1 MGILACV
8 TALALMCS
16 ASVMCQTTVASVT
29 PMPGDITT
37 ELTKRGGF
45 TQFLG
50 LLKDAGLLDML
61 KTADNITVFAPTDAA
76 IARVPTD
83 QLAAIKGNHTELQ
96 RVLGYHTVLEDVD
109 PLNNIS
115 ASFQWFTEE
124 VVNSSNKLPVRI
136 NAYNQIHTVTAQG
149 VNITERAIRVSN
161 GYVHALDG
169 IMVPPQGDVME
180 IVAANG
186 GLTSFVSLLKST
198 GVVDVIDSSPHKTIF
213 APRDSAFA
221 KLNSEVSKYL
231 LQDLEALK

>member
-1 MGILACV
+1 
-8 TALALMCS
+8 
-16 ASVMCQTTVASVT
+16 
-29 PMPGDITT
+29 
-37 ELTKRGGF
+37 
-45 TQFLG
+45 
-50 LLKDAGLLDML
+50 
-61 KTADNITVFAPTDAA
+61 

-109 PLNNIS
+109 RFNNVSKGLRWLSDKVI
-115 ASFQWFTEE
+115 
-124 VVNSSNKLPVRI
+124 NSSNELPIRL
-136 NAYNQIHTVTAQG
+136 NAYTSIHTVTAQG

-198 GVVDVIDSSPHKTIF
+198 GVVDVIDSVLRLHIGAGKTKY
-213 APRDSAFA
+213 STGMHHGQTMGTLTHA
-221 KLNSEVSKYL
+221 KLMIFMDLVTGDTRVNTANIVQKDISATNGVIHIIDEVLIPPGVL
-231 LQDLEALK
+231 LKIQDNGLTIG